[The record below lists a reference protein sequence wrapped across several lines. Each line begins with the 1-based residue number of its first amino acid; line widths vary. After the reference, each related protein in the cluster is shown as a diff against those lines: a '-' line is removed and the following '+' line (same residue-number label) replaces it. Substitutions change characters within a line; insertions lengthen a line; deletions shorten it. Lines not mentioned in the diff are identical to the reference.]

1 MNHRSI
7 AAVSIVSISAFCFL
21 LSAFSFAAAVEP
33 ATLPLALYR
42 DAAPSSDFT
51 TNVVYYQGDYISFS
65 NSVAY
70 STPAGTNAV
79 VQNLTDAT
87 VTVRVGNDTT
97 NNLATGYVIVG
108 TNGTWGAE
116 VIVPPVT
123 PCYVEVTCSNVW
135 NYTYRR
141 ERIQT
146 QAHLGE

>member
-1 MNHRSI
+1 MKR
-7 AAVSIVSISAFCFL
+7 L
-21 LSAFSFAAAVEP
+21 LSLLSTAALLLAANFPLPTVSAAAVEP

-42 DAAPSSDFT
+42 DAAPT
-51 TNVVYYQGDYISFS
+51 ANYVTNVVYYQGDYLSFT

-70 STPAGTNAV
+70 STADLGTNSV
-79 VQNLTDAT
+79 LQDLTDAT

-97 NNLATGYVIVG
+97 NNTVTGYVIVG

-123 PCYVEVTCSNVW
+123 PCHIEVTCSNVW